1 MNNLKYLTA
10 YIVVFVIIVLSA
22 SLSAQDSEAS
32 ISENGKIILYN
43 SKPVIVKL
51 SGDKIKS
58 FIGEAPAKYMDG
70 YNTGIFNRGKQVVK
84 NSIEN
89 IIISETVE
97 VNADYAIIS
106 NKKVLLNYQEGF
118 ATLDKAMINKLN
130 EISLHLKSDTG
141 AKVLLISYH
150 ISDNATGS
158 KLAENRLGAA
168 VAYLKIKGI
177 SLDRIKTDTQK
188 SSVLKDVI
196 SVNYLK

>member
-141 AKVLLISYH
+141 AKVLLISHH